1 MRQPIKKEG
10 GVVQKFAQRPP
21 LKFRKNKDFSEK
33 GAAKKRR
40 LGADCLAKAAIA
52 IYCQLPVGADTL
64 TGKGVSDTM
73 FPQKCGERA
82 KGGHGKQAE
91 LRRERF
97 RKKPPEK
104 GGFLRKIVPERT
116 RSFSIAL
123 ENGAISFWQS
133 R

>member
-1 MRQPIKKEG
+1 M
-10 GVVQKFAQRPP
+10 QKIAQRPP
-21 LKFRKNKDFSEK
+21 LKFRENKGFSEE

-52 IYCQLPVGADTL
+52 IYCQAPVGADTL
-64 TGKGVSDTM
+64 TGKGVFGTM

-82 KGGHGKQAE
+82 KGRHGKQAE

-97 RKKPPEK
+97 RKKPPFS
-104 GGFLRKIVPERT
+104 GGFLRKIVAERA